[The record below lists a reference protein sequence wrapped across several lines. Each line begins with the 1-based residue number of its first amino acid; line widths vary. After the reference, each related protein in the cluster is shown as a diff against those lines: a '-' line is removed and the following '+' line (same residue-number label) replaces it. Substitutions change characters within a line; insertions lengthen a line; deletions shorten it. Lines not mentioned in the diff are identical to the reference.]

1 MADFDY
7 KNVESSPKDFING
20 FNSLYFD
27 RIILGRVP
35 ETKDPFDFNE
45 MEVLVGVYK
54 DNTMERTKQVMY
66 GSPASILTA
75 ITSTLDML
83 SRQKILEPKIQKDI
97 DKLMADLLN
106 SSTKDVKKMRGED

>member
-1 MADFDY
+1 VSNLDY
-7 KNVESSPKDFING
+7 KNVESDPRDFLVG
-20 FNSLYFD
+20 FNELYLD
-27 RIILGRVP
+27 RIIRGNIP
-35 ETKDPFDFNE
+35 ETENPFDFNE
-45 MEVLVGVYK
+45 MEVIVGVYK

-106 SSTKDVKKMRGED
+106 STEKSVRDMRGE